1 MADIQDV
8 FKQYVAQADLLL
20 NEGKLKDAYNLC
32 TKVLEADPENE
43 GALKMKEK
51 ISDAAMNFN
60 QKAIDE
66 KLKAF
71 KPLWENG
78 EYAELIKNLT
88 ELYRYAPHYGPL
100 EEQLAQAQDMYR
112 KQFAAQTKD
121 VLQLYTQ
128 ELENLL
134 QEKKYDE
141 MIKLMIGKN
150 REALTN
156 PQLKAIHQTY
166 RDKII
171 LIKIEEKK
179 SLFDTEKNEDIV
191 NFLYQ
196 MQQIDRTNVQ
206 VESLLKKYR
215 KNLLV
220 SQVSNKQE
228 FTLRATENMT
238 TLYQLGKYEKAAQVA
253 EEILHFD
260 PLDKLAK
267 TMLKKATSK
276 YAKQLQEETENQI
289 ATSYQEMKAE
299 KALNQNAFTSL

>member
-1 MADIQDV
+1 MTDIQDV
-8 FKQYVAQADLLL
+8 FNQYIAQAELLL

-32 TKVLEADPENE
+32 MKVLEADPENE
-43 GALKMKEK
+43 GAINMKER
-51 ISDAAMNFN
+51 ISDAALNYN

-66 KLKAF
+66 KLKTL

-78 EYAELIKNLT
+78 EYAELIKILS
-88 ELYRYAPHYGPL
+88 ELYRFAPHYGPL

-112 KQFAAQTKD
+112 KQFATQTKD
-121 VLQLYTQ
+121 VLRVYMQ
-128 ELENLL
+128 ELESLL

-141 MIKLMIGKN
+141 MIKLMLEKN

-156 PQLKAIHQTY
+156 PQLKAIHQNY

-171 LIKIEEKK
+171 AIKIEEKK
-179 SLFDTEKNEDIV
+179 SLFETEKFEDIV
-191 NFLYQ
+191 KFLYQ
-196 MQQIDRTNVQ
+196 MQQIDRANKQ
-206 VESLLKKYR
+206 VEELLKKYR

-228 FTLRATENMT
+228 FTLKATEDMT
-238 TLYQLGKYEKAAQVA
+238 TLYQLGKYEKAVQVA

-260 PLDKLAK
+260 PLDKAAK
-267 TMLKKATSK
+267 AMASKAKAK

-289 ATSYQEMKAE
+289 ATSYQEMKNEQAF
-299 KALNQNAFTSL
+299 NQNAFTSL

>member
-8 FKQYVAQADLLL
+8 FNQYTAQAGLLL
-20 NEGKLKDAYNLC
+20 SEGKLKDAYNLC

-43 GALKMKEK
+43 GALAMKEK
-51 ISDAAMNFN
+51 ISNAALNFN
-60 QKAIDE
+60 QQAIDE
-66 KLKAF
+66 KLKSF
-71 KPLWENG
+71 KPLWEAG
-78 EYAELIKNLT
+78 EYNQLIKNLS
-88 ELYRYAPHYGPL
+88 ELYRFAPHYGPL
-100 EEQLAQAQDMYR
+100 EEQLAQAQDLYR

-121 VLQLYTQ
+121 VLATYMQ

-141 MIKLMIGKN
+141 MIKLMLEKN
-150 REALTN
+150 RDALTN
-156 PQLKAIHQTY
+156 PQLNAIHRSY

-171 LIKIEEKK
+171 AMKIAEKK
-179 SLFDTEKNEDIV
+179 SLFGTEKNEDIV

-196 MQQIDRTNVQ
+196 MQQIDRTNKQ
-206 VESLLKKYR
+206 VEELLSTYK

-228 FTLRATENMT
+228 FTLKATENMK
-238 TLYQLGKYEKAAQVA
+238 TLYQLGKYEKAVQVA

-260 PLDKLAK
+260 PLDKIAK
-267 TMLKKATSK
+267 DMAVQAKAK

-289 ATSYQEMKAE
+289 ATSYQEMKGEQASN
-299 KALNQNAFTSL
+299 KDAFTSL

>member
-8 FKQYVAQADLLL
+8 FNQYTAQAGLLL
-20 NEGKLKDAYNLC
+20 SEGKLKDAYNLC

-43 GALKMKEK
+43 GALEMKEK
-51 ISDAAMNFN
+51 ISDAALNFN
-60 QKAIDE
+60 QQAIDE
-66 KLKAF
+66 KLKTL
-71 KPLWENG
+71 KPLWEAG
-78 EYAELIKNLT
+78 EYSQLIKSLS
-88 ELYRYAPHYGPL
+88 ELYRFAPHYGPL
-100 EEQLAQAQDMYR
+100 EEQLAQAQDLYR

-121 VLQLYTQ
+121 ILATYIQ
-128 ELENLL
+128 ELESLL

-141 MIKLMIGKN
+141 MIKLMLEKN

-156 PQLKAIHQTY
+156 PQINAIHQSY

-171 LIKIEEKK
+171 TIKIGEKK
-179 SLFDTEKNEDIV
+179 SLFETEKNEDIV

-196 MQQIDRTNVQ
+196 MQQIDRTNKQ
-206 VESLLKKYR
+206 VEELLKKYK

-228 FTLRATENMT
+228 FTLKASENMK
-238 TLYQLGKYEKAAQVA
+238 TLYQLGKYEKAVQVA

-260 PLDKLAK
+260 PLDKSAK
-267 TMLKKATSK
+267 DMAKKAKAK

-289 ATSYQEMKAE
+289 ATSYQEMKGE
-299 KALNQNAFTSL
+299 QALNKNTFTSL

>member
-8 FKQYVAQADLLL
+8 FNQYTAQAGLLL
-20 NEGKLKDAYNLC
+20 SEGKLKDAYNLC

-43 GALKMKEK
+43 GALAMKEK
-51 ISDAAMNFN
+51 ISDAALNFN
-60 QKAIDE
+60 QQAIDE
-66 KLKAF
+66 KLKSF
-71 KPLWENG
+71 KPLWEAG
-78 EYAELIKNLT
+78 EYSQLIKNLS
-88 ELYRYAPHYGPL
+88 ELYRFAPHYGPL
-100 EEQLAQAQDMYR
+100 EEQLAQAQDLYR

-121 VLQLYTQ
+121 VLASYAQ

-141 MIKLMIGKN
+141 MVKLMLEKN

-156 PQLKAIHQTY
+156 PQLKAIHQNY

-171 LIKIEEKK
+171 AIKIAEKK
-179 SLFDTEKNEDIV
+179 LLFETEKNEDIV

-196 MQQIDRTNVQ
+196 MQQIDRTNKQ
-206 VESLLKKYR
+206 VEELLNRYK

-228 FTLRATENMT
+228 FTLKATENMK
-238 TLYQLGKYEKAAQVA
+238 TLYQLGKYEKAVQIA

-260 PLDKLAK
+260 PLDKTAK
-267 TMLKKATSK
+267 DMAVQAKAK

-289 ATSYQEMKAE
+289 ATSYQEMKDEQASS
-299 KALNQNAFTSL
+299 KDAFTSL

>member
-8 FKQYVAQADLLL
+8 FNQYTAQAGLLL
-20 NEGKLKDAYNLC
+20 SEGKLKDAYNLC

-43 GALKMKEK
+43 GALAMKEK
-51 ISDAAMNFN
+51 ISNAALNFN
-60 QKAIDE
+60 QQAIDE
-66 KLKAF
+66 KLKSF
-71 KPLWENG
+71 KPLWEAG
-78 EYAELIKNLT
+78 EYSQLIKNLS
-88 ELYRYAPHYGPL
+88 ELYRFAPHYGPL
-100 EEQLAQAQDMYR
+100 EEQLAQAQDLYR

-121 VLQLYTQ
+121 VLATYMQ

-141 MIKLMIGKN
+141 MIKLMLEKN
-150 REALTN
+150 RDALTN
-156 PQLKAIHQTY
+156 PQLNAIHQSY

-171 LIKIEEKK
+171 SIKIAEKK
-179 SLFDTEKNEDIV
+179 PLFETEKNEDIV

-196 MQQIDRTNVQ
+196 MQQIDRTNKQ
-206 VESLLKKYR
+206 VEELLNKYK

-228 FTLRATENMT
+228 FTLKATENMK

-260 PLDKLAK
+260 PLDKTAK
-267 TMLKKATSK
+267 DMAVQAKAK

-289 ATSYQEMKAE
+289 ATSYQEMKGE
-299 KALNQNAFTSL
+299 QALNKNAFTSL

>member
-8 FKQYVAQADLLL
+8 FNQYVAQADLLL
-20 NEGKLKDAYNLC
+20 SEGKLKDAYSLC

-51 ISDAAMNFN
+51 ISDAALNFN

-71 KPLWENG
+71 KPLWESG
-78 EYAELIKNLT
+78 QYADLIKNLS
-88 ELYRYAPHYGPL
+88 ELYRFAPHYGPL

-121 VLQLYTQ
+121 VLQLYMK
-128 ELENLL
+128 ELENLF

-141 MIKLMIGKN
+141 MIKLMLEKN

-156 PQLKAIHQTY
+156 PQLKAIHQLY

-171 LIKIEEKK
+171 ALKIEEKK
-179 SLFDTEKNEDIV
+179 SIFDTEKYEDIV
-191 NFLYQ
+191 NFLYK
-196 MQQIDRTNVQ
+196 MQQIDRTNKQ
-206 VESLLKKYR
+206 VEELLKKYR

-228 FTLRATENMT
+228 FTLKATENMT
-238 TLYQLGKYEKAAQVA
+238 TLYQIGKYEKAVQVA

-260 PLDKLAK
+260 PFDKVAK
-267 TMLKKATSK
+267 KMASKAKAK
-276 YAKQLQEETENQI
+276 YAQQLQEETENQI
-289 ATSYQEMKAE
+289 ATSYQAMKSE
-299 KALNQNAFTSL
+299 KALNKNAFTSL

>member
-8 FKQYVAQADLLL
+8 FNQYIAQAELLL

-43 GALKMKEK
+43 GAINMKER
-51 ISDAAMNFN
+51 ISDAALNYN

-66 KLKAF
+66 KLKTL
-71 KPLWENG
+71 KPLWEKG
-78 EYAELIKNLT
+78 EYAELIKILN
-88 ELYRYAPHYGPL
+88 ELYRFAPHYGPL

-112 KQFAAQTKD
+112 KQFATQTKD
-121 VLQLYTQ
+121 VLNAYMQ
-128 ELENLL
+128 ELESLF

-141 MIKLMIGKN
+141 MIKLMLEKN

-156 PQLKAIHQTY
+156 PQLKAIHQNY

-171 LIKIEEKK
+171 AIKIEEKK
-179 SLFDTEKNEDIV
+179 SLFETEKYEDIV
-191 NFLYQ
+191 KFLYQ
-196 MQQIDRTNVQ
+196 MQQIDRTNKQ
-206 VESLLKKYR
+206 VEELLKKYR

-228 FTLRATENMT
+228 FTLKATEDMT
-238 TLYQLGKYEKAAQVA
+238 TLYQLGKYEKAVQVA

-260 PLDKLAK
+260 PLDKSAK
-267 TMLKKATSK
+267 AMAAKAKAK

-289 ATSYQEMKAE
+289 ATSYQEMKNE
-299 KALNQNAFTSL
+299 HTLNKNAFTSL

>member
-8 FKQYVAQADLLL
+8 FNQYIAQAELLL

-51 ISDAAMNFN
+51 ISDAALNFN

-71 KPLWENG
+71 QPLWKNG
-78 EYAELIKNLT
+78 EYAQLIKNLT
-88 ELYRYAPHYGPL
+88 ELYRYAPHYTPL
-100 EEQLAQAQDMYR
+100 EEQLAQAQDLYR
-112 KQFAAQTKD
+112 KQLATQTKD
-121 VLQLYTQ
+121 VIQLYAQ
-128 ELENLL
+128 ELETLF
-134 QEKKYDE
+134 QEKKFDE

-156 PQLKAIHQTY
+156 PQLKATHQTY

-171 LIKIEEKK
+171 AYKIEEKK
-179 SLFDTEKNEDIV
+179 SLFETEKYEDIV

-196 MQQIDRTNVQ
+196 LQQIDRTNKQ
-206 VESLLKKYR
+206 VEELLRKYR
-215 KNLLV
+215 KSLLV

-228 FTLRATENMT
+228 FTLRAGENMT

-260 PLDKLAK
+260 PLDKAARA
-267 TMLKKATSK
+267 MVKKANAK

-289 ATSYQEMKAE
+289 ASNYPSLQAE
-299 KALNQNAFTSL
+299 HAANRSAFISL